1 LRTLCKNRKEC
12 GTRKGN
18 VNSQVNRP
26 VISSRFA
33 MLQRGS
39 VKSMRHPPGAELGPG
54 GAVAGG
60 GLGFSIGLAGA
71 PEAAAGGGLIG
82 GLGGIFHGLIKC
94 SL

>member
-1 LRTLCKNRKEC
+1 
-12 GTRKGN
+12 
-18 VNSQVNRP
+18 
-26 VISSRFA
+26 
-33 MLQRGS
+33 
-39 VKSMRHPPGAELGPG
+39 MRHPPGAELGPG